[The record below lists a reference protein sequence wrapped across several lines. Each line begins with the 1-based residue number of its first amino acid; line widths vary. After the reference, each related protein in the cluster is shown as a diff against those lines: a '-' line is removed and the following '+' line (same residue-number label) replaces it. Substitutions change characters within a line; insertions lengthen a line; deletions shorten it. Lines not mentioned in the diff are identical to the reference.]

1 MNFLDSITIRQ
12 EIDSDLDSLDEW
24 HYAFPWI
31 PGRDQIRPNFQT
43 LARKYDFMDTL
54 SLYWISLD
62 DFLWHHVFGK
72 EYSFFQGKKFIN
84 SSNEIE
90 KQTETE
96 KEPVLQEAMFPYQL
110 SQGGYHYVLWYPSFE
125 SIEKN
130 KIQKDLE
137 KLILKCSKRNPE
149 KKELQKEK
157 EIQFAWYIN
166 PKPSVLSFFHVQV
179 FTNSILSL

>member
-1 MNFLDSITIRQ
+1 MEKSITIRQ
-12 EIDSDLDSLDEW
+12 EIDSDLDALDEW
-24 HYAFPWI
+24 HYVFPWI
-31 PGRDQIRPNFQT
+31 PGRDQIRPSYQT

-84 SSNEIE
+84 SSDEI
-90 KQTETE
+90 ETE
-96 KEPVLQEAMFPYQL
+96 KETEKEIETEPVLQESMFPYQT
-110 SQGGYHYVLWYPSFE
+110 SHGGYHYVLWYPCFE
-125 SIEKN
+125 PIEKN

-137 KLILKCSKRNPE
+137 KLILKQDPE
-149 KKELQKEK
+149 EEK
-157 EIQFAWYIN
+157 DIQFAWYIN

-179 FTNSILSL
+179 FTSSRLSHEIVI